1 MANEHYHYTESGL
14 DNIYLMNGFRF
25 IDTPRG
31 KAVSFHDADG
41 LHKAIGLALVHSKK
55 DLSGKEVRFLRQE
68 MLMSQYTLGQL
79 LGLSERAMSR
89 WESGKTVNVPKPSES
104 LLRLLYQEH
113 VSDRSGKIV
122 AILKRIAE
130 LEEEINEG
138 PILFKD
144 TAKGWS
150 AA

>member
-31 KAVSFHDADG
+31 KAVSFHDVDG

-55 DLSGKEVRFLRQE
+55 DLSGKEVRFLRHE

-89 WESGKTVNVPKPSES
+89 WESGETVNVPKPSES

-130 LEEEINEG
+130 LEEEINDG

-144 TAKGWS
+144 TANGWF